1 MGAKMK
7 RFLPLLLFLAVAPGS
22 AWGAFE
28 PVYAGAR
35 PIGMA
40 GAFVA
45 VADDAEASFLNPGGM
60 PRVGRFALTSYYTR
74 LFGMKELAQV
84 AFSAVAPT
92 GLGHFGLFF
101 HGMGS
106 PLYREGV
113 LGLSC
118 GRSIG
123 RRLHA
128 GLALRRLSLSIENY
142 DGASAVAMD
151 VGILLDLPYDLR
163 FGAMAHAVGRFSESG
178 PAAESPR
185 IIQAGL
191 SRTGDRLTVS
201 FQLDRHPRHGYT
213 TRVGQEFRVA
223 EVVTVRAGL
232 TTDPSLFYVGL
243 GLAKGRVKA
252 DYALSSHALL
262 GITHRFS
269 LTMEF
274 G

>member
-1 MGAKMK
+1 MI
-7 RFLPLLLFLAVAPGS
+7 RFLPLLLLLATPGT
-22 AWGAFE
+22 AWSAFE
-28 PVYAGAR
+28 PVYVGAR

-45 VADDAEASFLNPGGM
+45 VADDAEASFLNPGGT
-60 PRVGRFALTSYYTR
+60 PRVSRLALTSYYTR

-84 AFSAVAPT
+84 AISAVAPT
-92 GLGHFGLFF
+92 GLGHIGLFY

-106 PLYREGV
+106 SLYREGV
-113 LGLSC
+113 LGLSY

-123 RRLHA
+123 RRFHA
-128 GLALRRLSLSIENY
+128 GLALRRLSLSIHNY
-142 DGASAVAMD
+142 EGASATAMD
-151 VGILLDLPYDLR
+151 AGVLLDLPYDLR
-163 FGAMAHAVGRFSESG
+163 LGAMAHAVGRFSETG

-201 FQLDRHPRHGYT
+201 FQLDRHPHHGYT
-213 TRVGQEFRVA
+213 TRVGQEFRLA
-223 EVVTVRAGL
+223 ESVTIRAGL

-243 GLAKGRVKA
+243 GLAKGRVKT